1 MKHNVM
7 RPSGSEGQEYWED
20 IDQIFAVIQGLKV
33 FVMTHNVMR
42 LNRRLNQRK
51 PKILWKPSIER
62 PLRFKILVK
71 MLFARIDGSI
81 HESYRF
87 MGILRDTTLN
97 QISNSP

>member
-1 MKHNVM
+1 MTHNVM

-42 LNRRLNQRK
+42 PNRRLNQR
-51 PKILWKPSIER
+51 KPSIER

-87 MGILRDTTLN
+87 MGILRDMTLN
-97 QISNSP
+97 QISNSS